1 MSLHPWPPSQGR
13 HQEAGSDLPPRWGSG
28 VPQAGEGAQPSAPTQ
43 TPSFPAPQGLTQS
56 EEADSNPR
64 ALSSLAWG
72 LPGPRN
78 RGEEAGGGRSQRISR
93 AGPALY
99 SADRG
104 THRRPMPEARPG
116 GPRGEGASEH
126 SPPPPRSPASSCPG
140 PAPSPCFPSA
150 PLPALSAVSLCAI
163 GRRRCPRP
171 SAPPRTPET
180 RAAPPRPLPPPPP
193 RAPAGVGRGVGAG
206 ALARGWPRLGLESPG
221 GSGEAAARS
230 PRETRSPRLGGPV
243 LPRLLPG
250 LTGQGQPG
258 PEASCCL
265 RTRVSERPSEG

>member
-1 MSLHPWPPSQGR
+1 
-13 HQEAGSDLPPRWGSG
+13 
-28 VPQAGEGAQPSAPTQ
+28 
-43 TPSFPAPQGLTQS
+43 
-56 EEADSNPR
+56 
-64 ALSSLAWG
+64 
-72 LPGPRN
+72 
-78 RGEEAGGGRSQRISR
+78 
-93 AGPALY
+93 
-99 SADRG
+99 
-104 THRRPMPEARPG
+104 MPEARPG

-230 PRETRSPRLGGPV
+230 PRETRSPRLGGPA

-265 RTRVSERPSEG
+265 RTRDLEHYLAHGRLSRNVCRMNERYRTSQALQQWFFTNVRFPSLIEMPWCQPTSMTPQVFHFPKWTDLGLFPTKMDLMQDEF